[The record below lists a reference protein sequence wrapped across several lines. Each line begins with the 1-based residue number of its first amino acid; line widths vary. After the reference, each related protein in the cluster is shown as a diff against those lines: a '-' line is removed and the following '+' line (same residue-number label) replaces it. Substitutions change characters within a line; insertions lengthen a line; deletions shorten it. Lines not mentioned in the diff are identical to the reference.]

1 MNEYRLTH
9 SVFECV
15 TVTEIHWSL
24 WWRWHHLVAVWYL
37 PQLCP
42 GIVHLQVRYLTVSVD
57 SPELR
62 ADARPLSQ
70 LAVNF
75 TAGLAFSR
83 LIHGLRSWFI
93 GASLLS
99 FHIRTDSFTA
109 WQHASSMLTFFC
121 RLHAVQNRHILMH
134 CVGPTL

>member
-42 GIVHLQVRYLTVSVD
+42 GIVHLQVRFDSLCWLTWA
-57 SPELR
+57 E
-62 ADARPLSQ
+62 
-70 LAVNF
+70 
-75 TAGLAFSR
+75 G
-83 LIHGLRSWFI
+83 W
-93 GASLLS
+93 
-99 FHIRTDSFTA
+99 
-109 WQHASSMLTFFC
+109 C
-121 RLHAVQNRHILMH
+121 
-134 CVGPTL
+134 